1 MGVLAKKFKK
11 HWHFLD
17 GISECNMRCNRSIL
31 TAILFSI
38 AFIAFFTP
46 AAVLADMVYMRDG
59 RMLIGRIDAQSATTI
74 SLVSEGG
81 RQVLPKGQILRI
93 EYGDPVKQT
102 EERNRRLARDAEI
115 ARQRAESQRLAEEKK
130 KAEAE
135 ALRLAEEKKKAERL
149 AAEAAET
156 EARNKAIEEAK
167 RLEEEERKAA
177 EESRKLEESKASV
190 DQSTEQLEEEN
201 EITTSVLTVRTG
213 RYTMQSAV
221 LRNGSRLPY
230 VGDANR
236 IIKGGLSFN
245 AVSDPGAVQL
255 PFTAFRELRYETH
268 RHRSRTGWVH
278 TFGYLDANGS
288 PYYVFGQENSIGSVF
303 DGVTNLP
310 YTSHVD
316 SIELKDTPRLRSAE
330 YDLLWKLYPFT
341 QNYLDHLH
349 LLIGGGL
356 SASHMAAKNGLR
368 QTDTTG
374 SLDPSTVNP
383 LFPAHGIQ
391 LRNSSTEYSEGTGY
405 VHLGVGYVYPFL
417 DIHALDVRIIASAGK
432 GGGYL
437 KHEEKAI
444 IDVSGTPLISE
455 SHVRGNSEMNAR
467 RLDLEAGYAI
477 TIYDIR
483 VRLFARM
490 RQEHLTISSAE
501 MRTGN
506 GLEKMNAALT
516 LASGGQPDLTPFL
529 LEKMKNP
536 APYPEAEGYIRGIG
550 IEAGIVF

>member
-1 MGVLAKKFKK
+1 
-11 HWHFLD
+11 
-17 GISECNMRCNRSIL
+17 MRYNRSVYHA
-31 TAILFSI
+31 AIIRALCVLFLFPSSL
-38 AFIAFFTP
+38 
-46 AAVLADMVYMRDG
+46 LADMVYMRDG

-102 EERNRRLARDAEI
+102 QERNRRLARDAEI

-149 AAEAAET
+149 AAEAAEA

-167 RLEEEERKAA
+167 RLEEEQRKAA
-177 EESRKLEESKASV
+177 EESRKLEESKALV

-236 IIKGGLSFN
+236 IIKGGLSYN

-278 TFGYLDANGS
+278 TFGSLDANGS

-330 YDLLWKLYPFT
+330 YDLLWKHYPFT

-356 SASHMAAKNGLR
+356 SASHMAAKSGLR

-391 LRNSSTEYSEGTGY
+391 LRNSSTEYSEGTAY
-405 VHLGVGYVYPFL
+405 FHLGVGYVYPFL
-417 DIHALDVRIIASAGK
+417 DIHALDVHIIASAGK

-437 KHEEKAI
+437 RHEEKAV

-483 VRLFARM
+483 VRIFARM

-506 GLEKMNAALT
+506 GLEKTNAALT

-536 APYPEAEGYIRGIG
+536 APYPEAGGFIRGIG